1 MFYKG
6 TMELRTQNYEH
17 YLKNTQYHSR
27 FGKAQNKQAQSK
39 EAQNKQA
46 EIQLNTR
53 ISKPAKALSFGGLF
67 DTGFK
72 LVEFVNENEAAYNAI
87 YSLFVAGI
95 LKPVAVMNMPGSEE
109 KDKQMIAT
117 KNFLQAFLGSFLGL
131 TVGGG
136 FVKKIIDNIDN
147 NLKLLTIDKKT
158 GTMGVLAE
166 TSKEALKIAE
176 NILKKEKNSFAN
188 KIKTGFAQAQNAKGF
203 SKFSSFFNVLN
214 HGVKYEPSVDEIL
227 QKSKS
232 ITRNFKENHLQ
243 IFAKQPE
250 FSKMLKDNVLLKGA
264 ETEMLD
270 SYKTFWKNSTGG
282 GTAIMKAMI
291 ASALLPPVLKLIFGK
306 KNKQKEEEKL
316 NNQNILNTSK
326 TFLNEKSTLYKSF
339 NNKVNFTGNT
349 LDSAINLSTLAL
361 EKASVS
367 KTGQFFP
374 KALSA
379 AKKPSARMGDIESVL
394 ITLYWIQ
401 NTIRSKKIDPE
412 QKFGFCLHTG
422 LVTLVSSTAA
432 FILDAAL
439 DPVISWRKNVYA
451 NKIKS
456 IANKTQELYPELIKK
471 DGNLF
476 KQISNTKAMD
486 NVELAQYAITR
497 EINKILSNPDFM
509 KSLEQNKDET
519 IANIVS
525 KLNNIEIIKNNNPVD
540 KALVDKAIENLSVS
554 KELQK
559 NISTLIQKEFGTIF
573 NAKGIVKE
581 LSNMFLSNVQSI
593 KENPEI
599 LIKTVNNLTKNYD
612 KKMSKFKSL
621 TIFTLVVR
629 FLVPVVM
636 VPFTGNLKKKL
647 VELTSRKKAQKA

>member
-17 YLKNTQYHSR
+17 YLKNTQYYSR

-349 LDSAINLSTLAL
+349 LDGAINLSTLAL

-439 DPVISWRKNVYA
+439 DPVILWRKNVYA

-573 NAKGIVKE
+573 NVKGIVKE